1 MMLRVLLLLL
11 LALAW
16 AGCGERSA
24 TRHELRV
31 GMELSYPPFEMTDER
46 GAPAGVSVDLAHD
59 LGKAL
64 QREVIIENIPFHG
77 LIPALQTGKVDLVIS
92 SMTAT
97 PERAQTIDFSE
108 PYVSTGLALLAGAK
122 TSIQSAADLEKG
134 QPTVAVKKGTTGYLW
149 ASEHLKNARLLVLE
163 KEHACILE
171 VAQGK
176 ADVFIYDQLSTW
188 KAAKENPE
196 STRPLLTPFQKETWA
211 IGLRKG
217 DQELRTQVN
226 EFLAKYRQEG
236 GFERLG
242 DRWLGEQKKAFQEL
256 GVPFVF

>member
-1 MMLRVLLLLL
+1 MFRPFLLL
-11 LALAW
+11 LAAAML
-16 AGCGERSA
+16 AGCGGK
-24 TRHELRV
+24 TGPKHELRV
-31 GMELSYPPFEMTDER
+31 GMELSYPPFEMTDEH
-46 GAPAGVSVDLAHD
+46 GAPAGVSVDLARG
-59 LGKAL
+59 LGQAL
-64 QREVIIENIPFHG
+64 QREVVIENIPFHG

-108 PYVSTGLALLAGAK
+108 PYVSTGLALLVGAK
-122 TSIQSAADLEKG
+122 TSIQSASDLQKG
-134 QPTVAVKKGTTGYLW
+134 EPIVAVKKGTTGYLW

-176 ADVFIYDQLSTW
+176 ADAFIYDQLSTW

-196 STRPLLTPFQKETWA
+196 TTRPLLTPFQKETWA
-211 IGLRKG
+211 VGLRKG
-217 DQELRTQVN
+217 DDALRAQVN
-226 EFLAKYRQEG
+226 EFLAKYRREG

-242 DRWLGEQKKAFQEL
+242 ERWLGEQKKAFAEL